1 MALEQ
6 DSQKRLET
14 WLLLLDCYTEEKNNH
29 EHGRSGNC
37 VGKGGVQGEWVDEGM
52 NEIKDL

>member
-14 WLLLLDCYTEEKNNH
+14 WLLLLDCYTEEKNNQF
-29 EHGRSGNC
+29 ELE
-37 VGKGGVQGEWVDEGM
+37 Q
-52 NEIKDL
+52 